1 MKHKKIL
8 WSTGIILFLALI
20 LFPVLAKAD
29 THVKRMVHMDAFMDQ
44 PAVDEEASMWV
55 AKDKFRYD
63 AARNM
68 TQIVRLDKKKLY
80 MINHGNQSFSEMDIP
95 IDLSKALDPQAQQMM
110 GSLQTSVTVTDTG
123 ETQQIGKWN
132 CKKYKIEV
140 NITMMMSMTIEMD
153 WWVSKDV
160 GADLIKLYQKHYGEV
175 LVANPMMGDLVKE
188 IKKIKGF
195 PIKTEFSMMGMSMT
209 DEVVAIE
216 KEKAPKGTYDVP
228 AGYTKTDYNPFMQR

>member
-8 WSTGIILFLALI
+8 WCTGLILFLALI

-29 THVKRMVHMDAFMDQ
+29 IHVKRMVHMDAFMGQ
-44 PAVDEEASMWV
+44 PASDEEASMWL

-68 TQIVRLDKKKLY
+68 TQIVRFDEKKLY
-80 MINHGNQSFSEMDIP
+80 MINHGNQSYSEVDIP

-110 GSLQTSVTVTDTG
+110 GSLQTSATVTDTG
-123 ETQQIGKWN
+123 ETQKIGNWN
-132 CKKYKIEV
+132 CTKYKVEI
-140 NITMMMSMTIEMD
+140 NISMMMSMTIEMD

-160 GADLIKLYQKHYGEV
+160 DSDLIKLYQKHYGEV
-175 LVANPMMGDLVKE
+175 LVATPMMADLVEE
-188 IKKIKGF
+188 IKKVKGF

-209 DEVVAIE
+209 DEVVSIE
-216 KEKAPKGTYDVP
+216 KEKPPAGTYDVP
-228 AGYTKTDYNPFMQR
+228 AGYTKAAYNPFMQR

>member
-8 WSTGIILFLALI
+8 WCTGIILFLTLI

-29 THVKRMVHMDAFMDQ
+29 VHVKRMVHMDAFMGQ
-44 PAVDEEASMWV
+44 PASDEEASMWV
-55 AKDKFRYD
+55 AKNKFKYD

-68 TQIVRLDKKKLY
+68 TQIVRLDKKIIY
-80 MINHGNQSFSEMDIP
+80 MINHGNQSYSEIGIP
-95 IDLSKALDPQAQQMM
+95 INLEQALDPQAQQMM
-110 GSLQTSVTVTDTG
+110 QQLKTSVTVTDTG
-123 ETQQIGKWN
+123 ETQKIGKWN
-132 CKKYKIEV
+132 CKKYTIEI
-140 NITMMMSMTIEMD
+140 NISMMMTMTMSMD

-160 GADLIKLYQKHYGEV
+160 GGDLIKLYQKHYGEV
-175 LVANPMMGDLVKE
+175 LVANPMMGDLVEE

-209 DEVVAIE
+209 DEVVSIE

-228 AGYTKTDYNPFMQR
+228 ASYTKVDYNPFMQR

>member
-8 WSTGIILFLALI
+8 QCTGIILFLTLI

-29 THVKRMVHMDAFMDQ
+29 VHVKRMVHMDAFMGQ
-44 PAVDEEASMWV
+44 PASDEEASMWL

-68 TQIVRLDKKKLY
+68 TQIVRLDKKKIY
-80 MINHGNQSFSEMDIP
+80 MINHGTQSYSEASLP
-95 IDLSKALDPQAQQMM
+95 IDLTQALDPQAQQMM
-110 GSLQTSVTVTDTG
+110 QSLKTSVTVTDTG
-123 ETQQIGKWN
+123 ETQKIGKWN
-132 CKKYKIEV
+132 CNKYKVTI
-140 NITMMMSMTIEMD
+140 NISMMMSMTMDMD

-160 GADLIKLYQKHYGEV
+160 EADLIKLYQKHYGEV
-175 LVANPMMGDLVKE
+175 LVANPMMGDLVEE

-209 DEVVAIE
+209 DEVVSIE
-216 KEKAPKGTYDVP
+216 KEKAPKGTYDVL
-228 AGYTKTDYNPFMQR
+228 AGYTKSAYNPFMQR

>member
-8 WSTGIILFLALI
+8 WCTGIILFLTLI
-20 LFPVLAKAD
+20 LSPVLAKAD
-29 THVKRMVHMDAFMDQ
+29 MHVKRKVHMDAFMGQ
-44 PAVDEEASMWV
+44 PASDEEASMWL

-80 MINHGNQSFSEMDIP
+80 MINHGNQSYSEIDIP
-95 IDLSKALDPQAQQMM
+95 IDLSQALDPQAQQMM
-110 GSLQTSVTVTDTG
+110 QSLQTSVTVTDTG
-123 ETQQIGKWN
+123 ETQKIGNWN
-132 CKKYKIEV
+132 CNKYTIEI
-140 NITMMMSMTIEMD
+140 NISMMMSMTMSMD

-175 LVANPMMGDLVKE
+175 LVANPMMQDLVDKIKE
-188 IKKIKGF
+188 IKGF

-209 DEVVAIE
+209 DEVVSIE
-216 KEKAPKGTYDVP
+216 KEKAPAGTYDVP
-228 AGYTKTDYNPFMQR
+228 AGYTKSAYNPFMQR

>member
-8 WSTGIILFLALI
+8 QCTGIILLLTLI

-29 THVKRMVHMDAFMDQ
+29 VHVKRMVHMDAFMGQ
-44 PAVDEEASMWV
+44 PASDEEASMWL

-68 TQIVRLDKKKLY
+68 TQIVRLDKKKIY
-80 MINHGNQSFSEMDIP
+80 MLNHDTQSYSEASLP
-95 IDLSKALDPQAQQMM
+95 IDLTQALDPQAQQMM
-110 GSLQTSVTVTDTG
+110 QSLKTSVTVTDTG
-123 ETQQIGKWN
+123 ETQKIGKWN
-132 CKKYKIEV
+132 CNKYKVTI
-140 NITMMMSMTIEMD
+140 NISMMMSMTMDMD

-160 GADLIKLYQKHYGEV
+160 EADLIKLYQKHYGEV
-175 LVANPMMGDLVKE
+175 LVANPMMGDLVEE

-209 DEVVAIE
+209 DEVVSIE
-216 KEKAPKGTYDVP
+216 KEKAPQGTYDVP
-228 AGYTKTDYNPFMQR
+228 ADYKKTDYNPFMQR